1 MGCFNCVV
9 LPPEV
14 KNELKDVAPKL
25 AEISNTFLI
34 KAKTIEKEQKEII
47 EERHKKVSE
56 ADKSDDNSL
65 KKLLLEYNKKEIE
78 NEKEIIGNQVDK
90 LHTIYETSLEIAD
103 KLKKKLLD
111 EFKKQAEKANEIAKV
126 GLNASIKELEKQTPK
141 DFLDSKFGKPL
152 KKAIEKEG
160 LKEEYLQEFIE
171 NLKNERK
178 KRREDERK
186 EFGISQNEFPPED
199 ELHFT
204 TKELYEAI
212 FEEYKDE
219 FKSQIMEK
227 ILGKIK

>member
-1 MGCFNCVV
+1 MGCFNCDV

-111 EFKKQAEKANEIAKV
+111 EFKKQAEKANEIAKA
-126 GLNASIKELEKQTPK
+126 GINASIAEMEKQTPK
-141 DFLDSKFGKPL
+141 DFLHSKYGKPL
-152 KKAIEKEG
+152 KKALEKEG
-160 LKEEYLQEFIE
+160 LREEHLQEFITKLVE
-171 NLKNERK
+171 ERK
-178 KRREDERK
+178 NRR
-186 EFGISQNEFPPED
+186 
-199 ELHFT
+199 
-204 TKELYEAI
+204 AA
-212 FEEYKDE
+212 
-219 FKSQIMEK
+219 
-227 ILGKIK
+227 

>member
-111 EFKKQAEKANEIAKV
+111 EFKKQAEKANEITKV
-126 GLNASIKELEKQTPK
+126 GINASIKELEKQTPK
-141 DFLDSKFGKPL
+141 DFLDSKYGKPL

-171 NLKNERK
+171 NLKKERK